1 MNLKILVPISLIGL
15 AVSCSSRRDGAQAPE
30 AVIPVKVGNVR
41 RIHTTQ
47 TVPVGGCVLSW
58 KNASNGA
65 FVVSGKVVEEGIHS
79 AKLAASSGVCRCNSA
94 KQCPTVRR
102 VWIGVTELL
111 FLPKDRNARPLHAR
125 PLHFG
130 LKRRCGFQRIDY
142 HPNTLSR
149 YSISS
154 RQWRQVLES
163 VWWAVAGSNRGPPA
177 CKAGALTG

>member
-79 AKLAASSGVCRCNSA
+79 ARFGYQFRSMSLQLGQAVPDSPAGVDRGHRTPVSPQGSERQATPRQTTAFWPKAPMWLSADRLPPKYALKVLDFVEAMAASS
-94 KQCPTVRR
+94 
-102 VWIGVTELL
+102 
-111 FLPKDRNARPLHAR
+111 
-125 PLHFG
+125 
-130 LKRRCGFQRIDY
+130 
-142 HPNTLSR
+142 
-149 YSISS
+149 
-154 RQWRQVLES
+154 
-163 VWWAVAGSNRGPPA
+163 
-177 CKAGALTG
+177 

>member
-15 AVSCSSRRDGAQAPE
+15 ALSCSSRRDGAQAPE

-79 AKLAASSGVCRCNSA
+79 AKLAASSGVCQYNSV
-94 KQCPTVRR
+94 KQSKELVPDSLA
-102 VWIGVTELL
+102 GVDRGRMGTQVL
-111 FLPKDRNARPLHAR
+111 FLPNDRNARPLHATAFW
-125 PLHFG
+125 P
-130 LKRRCGFQRIDY
+130 
-142 HPNTLSR
+142 
-149 YSISS
+149 
-154 RQWRQVLES
+154 
-163 VWWAVAGSNRGPPA
+163 
-177 CKAGALTG
+177 KAPTWL

>member
-79 AKLAASSGVCRCNSA
+79 ARFGYQFRSMSLQLGQAVPDSPAGVDRGHRTPVS
-94 KQCPTVRR
+94 
-102 VWIGVTELL
+102 
-111 FLPKDRNARPLHAR
+111 PKDRNARPLHAR